1 MFVIVLA
8 VPVNHVR
15 EDTAVNRGWGFHRV
29 KPVMFSFM
37 TP

>member
-1 MFVIVLA
+1 MFMIVLSA
-8 VPVNHVR
+8 PVNRVR
-15 EDTAVNRGWGFHRV
+15 GNAAVNRGWGFHRV